1 MREIR
6 KKDCFCRNIK
16 IVLLALFLS
25 FFVYSC
31 VKVPITGRSQV
42 ILVPQGWEIQQGLI
56 AFEEVTKNERIS
68 TNPRYNAAVARVVS
82 RVARVSHSPDF
93 DWEYKVIDND
103 ANINAF
109 ALPGGKI
116 GIYTGILKIAQTEAG
131 LATVVSHEVAH
142 AVARHGGE
150 RVTSSLIVQVGAL
163 GLEAVLNSKNIDPDI
178 TYGIIMPA
186 YGISAGIGVLLPF
199 SRTQESEADRIGLIY
214 MARAGYDPR
223 EAVKFWQRMAELE
236 GRNKTFEFLQTHPD
250 NGTRIEN
257 LLKHMPEA
265 LDIYERSEKAPNYR
279 ITR

>member
-6 KKDCFCRNIK
+6 KKDCFCQNVK

-31 VKVPITGRSQV
+31 AKVPITGRSQL
-42 ILVPQGWEIQQGLI
+42 ILVPKAMELQMGLL
-56 AFEEVTKNERIS
+56 AFQEVLQNERIS
-68 TNPRYNAAVARVVS
+68 TNPRYNAAVGRVVS
-82 RVARVSHSPDF
+82 RIARVSDNPDF

-116 GIYTGILKIAQTEAG
+116 GIYTGILKVAQTEAG

-150 RVTSSLIVQVGAL
+150 RVTSSLIVQFGAM
-163 GLEAVLNSKNIDPDI
+163 GLEAILSSKNVDPKV
-178 TYGIIMPA
+178 TYGIMQA
-186 YGISAGIGVLLPF
+186 YGVGVTVGAVLPF
-199 SRTQESEADRIGLIY
+199 SRNQESEADRIGLVY

-223 EAVKFWQRMAELE
+223 EALRFWQRMAELE
-236 GRNKTFEFLQTHPD
+236 GGSQGLEFLSTHPD